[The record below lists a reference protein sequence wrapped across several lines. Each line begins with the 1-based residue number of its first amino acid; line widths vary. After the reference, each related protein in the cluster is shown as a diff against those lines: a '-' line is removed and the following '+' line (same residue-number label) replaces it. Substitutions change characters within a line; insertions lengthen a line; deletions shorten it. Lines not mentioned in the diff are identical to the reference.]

1 MAKTTTTDKTPDA
14 SSEIIS
20 YLEGQLANLEE
31 ELKTYDIPLD
41 KINISDVR
49 QVEELIIKKQVYL
62 LKGMIKGAKAIS
74 KKK

>member
-1 MAKTTTTDKTPDA
+1 MTAQKNNPTHTDS

-74 KKK
+74 KQK